1 MPANIDVTSR
11 THSANAAMAKQET
24 KPLLSIGLPVYNGLP
39 YLEASIR
46 SLLASDFRDFELIV
60 CDNASTDGTGDVVQ
74 ALAAED
80 DRIRYVRNEQNIGAA
95 RNYNKSL
102 ELARGTYFRWAA
114 ADDLITPGVLSKC
127 IEVLENDPAVL
138 LAFPQTRLIDG
149 EGNLLG
155 DYDDGDGWGAESP
168 VERFRFS
175 LTRWGLSNTMFGVIR
190 RDILIHA
197 DLQGN
202 YPASDLVMQSSLA
215 IRGKFVQVRGE
226 YYFRRM
232 HAGATDSLDP
242 VSLAQFYDPG
252 RDRAFQAKLPRLFRE
267 LLGVIRRAP
276 VSRADRMRMRL
287 ALLRRAYW
295 MRKELARELKMV
307 IRRSSSNRASR

>member
-1 MPANIDVTSR
+1 
-11 THSANAAMAKQET
+11 
-24 KPLLSIGLPVYNGLP
+24 NGLP

-114 ADDLITPGVLSKC
+114 ADDLITPGVLSKY
-127 IEVLENDPAVL
+127 IEVLENDPSVL

-155 DYDDGDGWGAESP
+155 DYDD
-168 VERFRFS
+168 
-175 LTRWGLSNTMFGVIR
+175 
-190 RDILIHA
+190 
-197 DLQGN
+197 
-202 YPASDLVMQSSLA
+202 
-215 IRGKFVQVRGE
+215 
-226 YYFRRM
+226 
-232 HAGATDSLDP
+232 
-242 VSLAQFYDPG
+242 
-252 RDRAFQAKLPRLFRE
+252 
-267 LLGVIRRAP
+267 
-276 VSRADRMRMRL
+276 
-287 ALLRRAYW
+287 
-295 MRKELARELKMV
+295 
-307 IRRSSSNRASR
+307 